1 MAASYNVDQR
11 RVVEYVV
18 DHYERW
24 KEQRLSKE
32 QVWQECLYN
41 YLCWVDPAKYQGWPW
56 RSKVCD
62 TMSQEIAD
70 AVGSALVTQM
80 FPLDEDFLSIKALS
94 PGGEGYT
101 AVMEEELKRRLITSS
116 FTERLLPVSSQLAV
130 LGNTAFTMPWRRK
143 TRERRMRQGREI
155 QRMLEV
161 KYDNFSFEPV
171 DVLDVV
177 IDPYAIATPSS
188 MTIWRVQTSLDE
200 LKQHKDLYKNLD
212 QLEMSGQG
220 LPSDTSRSEKTTRAS
235 VFGFEYRPEEEFD
248 IELLVCYGDIV
259 IDGEMYQ
266 DSLAVIGNRGVC
278 LRFEENPY
286 FGGRPCFLGTYS
298 SLWFTPYGRGPLEA
312 LRGQQ
317 ALINT
322 FLNQKADVLNL
333 IIMGAFA
340 YVDDGTIEPSD
351 LVLEPGKGIP
361 VGDINNIKTLTPPGN
376 PALAYQE
383 IAQLRDRGDQSSGAS
398 DYMKGM
404 FPGGR
409 KTAYETQQIVAG
421 SSARLNATLR
431 HLGESMVEPALNFA
445 LESVQQ
451 FTYGRNAEIPDE
463 ALEERYYVQ
472 YTGAQTAILRE
483 EQKQALREFLA
494 VMVQDP
500 ELSASLNRREVAE
513 EVRRLSRL
521 TNKRLVLTEQELQ
534 AKQAKDMAMA
544 EAQRFMNGPAANP
557 MAEQAA
563 QA

>member
-1 MAASYNVDQR
+1 MASTYNADPQM
-11 RVVEYVV
+11 VVEQVV
-18 DHYERW
+18 GTYERW

-41 YLCWVDPAKYQGWPW
+41 YLCWVDPAKYEGWPW

-70 AVGSALVTQM
+70 AVGAALVSQM
-80 FPLDEDFLSIKALS
+80 FPLDEDYFSIKALS
-94 PGGEGYT
+94 PGGEDFVP
-101 AVMEEELKRRLITSS
+101 VMQEELKRRLIQSS
-116 FTERLLPVSSQLAV
+116 FTEKMLPVSSQLAV

-143 TRERRMRQGREI
+143 TRERRMRQGKQI
-155 QRMLEV
+155 QRLQEV
-161 KYDNFSFEPV
+161 KYDSFSFEPI
-171 DVLDVV
+171 DILDVV
-177 IDPYAIATPSS
+177 VDPNAVATPSS
-188 MTIWRVQTSLDE
+188 MMIWRVQTSLDD
-200 LKQHKDLYKNLD
+200 LKLHKDLYKNLE
-212 QLEMSGQG
+212 QLEGAYKG
-220 LPSDTSRSEKTTRAS
+220 LPADRSRSEKMSRSA
-235 VFGFEYRPEEEFD
+235 VFGFQYLPEEEYD
-248 IELLVCYGDIV
+248 VELLVCYGDVV
-259 IDGEMYQ
+259 IDGEIYQ

-333 IIMGAFA
+333 IITGAFA
-340 YVDDGTIEPSD
+340 YVDDGTVEPAD
-351 LVLEPGKGIP
+351 LVLVPGKGIP
-361 VGDINNIKTLTPPGN
+361 VADINNIKNLIPPGN

-383 IAQLRDRGDQSSGAS
+383 IQMLRDRGDQSSGAS
-398 DYMKGM
+398 DYMKGV

-409 KTAYETQQIVAG
+409 KTAYETQQIVSG
-421 SSARLNATLR
+421 SSARSNATLR
-431 HLGESMVEPALNFA
+431 HLGESMFEPALNFA
-445 LESVQQ
+445 LESIQQ

-500 ELSASLNRREVAE
+500 EMAASLNKREVGE

-521 TNKRLVLTEQELQ
+521 TNKRLVLTEQEMQ
-534 AKQAKDMAMA
+534 AKQAKDMALA
-544 EAQRFMNGPAANP
+544 EAQKFMGQPAANP
-557 MAEQAA
+557 LAPAEA
-563 QA
+563 

>member
-1 MAASYNVDQR
+1 MAEYNGDPQK
-11 RVVEYVV
+11 VVEYVV
-18 DHYERW
+18 DAYERW

-32 QVWQECLYN
+32 AVWQECLYN

-70 AVGSALVTQM
+70 AIGSALVTQM
-80 FPLDEDFLSIKALS
+80 LPLDEDYFSIQHLS
-94 PGGEGYT
+94 PGGEAYREI
-101 AVMEEELKRRLITSS
+101 VKEELKRRLVQANFS
-116 FTERLLPVSSQLAV
+116 ERLLPVASQLAV

-143 TRERRMRQGREI
+143 TRMRRMRRGRNIE
-155 QRMLEV
+155 RVEEV
-161 KYDNFSFEPV
+161 KYDNFAFEPL

-177 IDPYAIATPSS
+177 VDPHAVVSPSS
-188 MTIWRVQTSLDE
+188 MMIWRVQTSLDE
-200 LKQHKDLYKNLD
+200 LKQHKELYKNLD
-212 QLEMSGQG
+212 QLEATIG
-220 LPSDTSRSEKTTRAS
+220 LPDDRSRSDKVSRAAI
-235 VFGFEYRPEEEFD
+235 FGFEYKPEDQFD

-259 IDGEMYQ
+259 IDGEMHQ

-322 FLNQKADVLNL
+322 FLNQKADILNL

-361 VGDINNIKTLTPPGN
+361 VGDINNIKPLTPPGN

-383 IAQLRDRGDQSSGAS
+383 IAMLRDRGDQSSGAS
-398 DYMKGM
+398 DYMRGV

-431 HLGESMVEPALNFA
+431 HLGESMIEPALNFA
-445 LESVQQ
+445 LESIQQ
-451 FTYGRNAEIPDE
+451 FTYGRNPEIPDE
-463 ALEERYYVQ
+463 ALEERYYAQ

-494 VMVQDP
+494 VMAQDP
-500 ELSASLNRREVAE
+500 EMSAALNRREVAE
-513 EVRRLSRL
+513 EVRRLSRI
-521 TNKRLVLTEQELQ
+521 TNRRLILTEEQMK
-534 AKQAKDMAMA
+534 AKQAMDMALA
-544 EAQRFMNGPAANP
+544 EAQRFMNAPAANP
-557 MAEQAA
+557 MAEA
-563 QA
+563 QNA